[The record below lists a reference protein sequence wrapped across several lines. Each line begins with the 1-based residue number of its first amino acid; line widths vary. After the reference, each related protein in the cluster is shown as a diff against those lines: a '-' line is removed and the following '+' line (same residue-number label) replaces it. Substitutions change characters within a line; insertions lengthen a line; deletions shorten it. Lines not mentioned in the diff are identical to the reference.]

1 VEAFDVDCTSQPPA
15 APVQDA
21 VPSEVR
27 GAPPA
32 TAPSQALV
40 LVRTV
45 PEHVVPAAHSS
56 EALDEEVDEGPL
68 VGWPASGR
76 PVVGSVTT
84 KSGALEA
91 AELVSPWQPP
101 PVTVHSLEA
110 AVPRA
115 CGETAVSRAL
125 VELDAVP
132 PHSVAAPSHDTD
144 AVAFETLAGPETGV
158 TPAAS
163 GTVAASRSLT
173 VVSVDVV
180 QPPPAPRA
188 VQDEE
193 PVLSRTPVMSPDATP
208 EVVLDPDPVHSATA
222 QSTCAPAVLDADSS
236 RAGSTCPAAVAPSWE
251 ARDVGASLAFELD
264 SIAHPPALASQLAAP
279 LLWRVAPP
287 WALVDEPAVA
297 VAPRPEQVAAS
308 QATSTVASLS
318 PAVPDPDSAAE
329 LLWAAHCPP
338 ETEQSDLAL
347 VLTRP
352 ACCAVPVLASVSVAL
367 LVTAEPVQ
375 SVAARQP
382 TSAAATTSP
391 ERSILT
397 EDSLSQPLPASQR
410 AVLLPCRRVSP
421 VAVPFAASLVAT
433 ASCVS
438 ARSVLEPV
446 LSLRHEPPAPD
457 SHAASAPSGLAV
469 LC

>member
-1 VEAFDVDCTSQPPA
+1 M
-15 APVQDA
+15 
-21 VPSEVR
+21 PSEVR

-45 PEHVVPAAHSS
+45 PEQVVPAAHSS
-56 EALDEEVDEGPL
+56 EALDEEVDDGPL

-91 AELVSPWQPP
+91 AELVSPRQPP
-101 PVTVHSLEA
+101 SVTVHSLEA

-132 PHSVAAPSHDTD
+132 PHSVAAPSHDTE
-144 AVAFETLAGPETGV
+144 AVAFETLAGPDTAV

-163 GTVAASRSLT
+163 GAVAASRSLT

-193 PVLSRTPVMSPDATP
+193 PVLPRTPVMSPDTAP

-264 SIAHPPALASQLAAP
+264 SIAQPPALASQLAAP

-297 VAPRPEQVAAS
+297 VASRPEQVAAS

-367 LVTAEPVQ
+367 LVAALLVAALLVAALLVAAEPVQ

-382 TSAAATTSP
+382 TSASATTPP

-397 EDSLSQPLPASQR
+397 EDSVSQPLPASQR

-421 VAVPFAASLVAT
+421 VAAPFAASPAAT

-438 ARSVLEPV
+438 ARSALEPV

-457 SHAASAPSGLAV
+457 SHATSAPSGLAV